1 MSKKKTE
8 PVKRAPRPPKPPK
21 PPTYGRLVRQIVR
34 QIVASCTVTGL
45 TRKLR
50 EVEARLQRLDPASGL
65 DAIIAADPSHPW
77 AQDYRMMH
85 NAVLRAKEK
94 SNGLHV

>member
-1 MSKKKTE
+1 MSKKKTKAA
-8 PVKRAPRPPKPPK
+8 PKWIVPHAPRTVPSS
-21 PPTYGRLVRQIVR
+21 RLVS

-45 TRKLR
+45 TRQLR
-50 EVEARLQRLDPASGL
+50 DVEARLQRLDPASSL

-85 NAVLRAKEK
+85 NAVSRAKDRN
-94 SNGLHV
+94 NGLRV

>member
-1 MSKKKTE
+1 MSKKKAE
-8 PVKRAPRPPKPPK
+8 VVPKWIVPPAPRKVPSS
-21 PPTYGRLVRQIVR
+21 RLVS

-45 TRKLR
+45 TRQLR
-50 EVEARLQRLDPASGL
+50 EVEARLLRLDPASSL
-65 DAIIAADPSHPW
+65 DAIIAADPEHPW

-94 SNGLHV
+94 SNGLRV